1 MTVFNIFT
9 LLGGLAFFLFGMSTM
24 SNGLERVAGGKLER
38 ILGKMTDKP
47 IKGLILGAG
56 ITATIQSSSAVTVML
71 VGLVNS
77 GIMKLGQSVG
87 VIMGSNIGT
96 TITAWVLSL
105 AGIDSDNFFVSL
117 LKPSSFSPLV
127 ALAGIIMMMVAKKN
141 RTKDVGAVLMG
152 FAVLMFGMDL
162 MSDAMNPLA
171 DSPKFAEIMV
181 MFTNPLLGL
190 LVGLGLTAVVQSSS
204 ATVGILQALSMTGGI
219 SFGMAIPIIKGQN
232 IGTCITA
239 LISSIGVSK
248 HAKRVSAVHVYFNL
262 IGTTIWLSL
271 YLILDAILNFAF
283 TDTAID
289 PMGIAL
295 VHSIFNVA
303 TTVLL
308 FPFSKFLEYLAV
320 KTVKDKTN
328 KNKKV
333 FLDERLLATPSLA
346 VAQCREYTSQMAR
359 LAADMLIQSV
369 ALIDNY
375 NQKIADKLI
384 EDEQKLDDYE
394 DQLGT
399 FLVRLSGSQLSDEDS
414 NTVST
419 LLHTIGDFERIGDH
433 ALNIVN
439 TAQEINTKEI
449 SFSAQATAELKV
461 AVNAILE
468 ITGLTADAFCFDNTL
483 LALEVEPLEQVIDG
497 MVDEI
502 KSRHISRLT
511 GGNCTI
517 ELGFVLSDLLTNF
530 ERISDHCSNIAV
542 CVLRIHDSVFD
553 THQYLN
559 NYKNEG
565 GEHFTKS
572 FEGYLKKH
580 RLPEFK
586 TKGN

>member
-219 SFGMAIPIIKGQN
+219 SFGMAIPIIMGQN